1 MQTNPSNHFL
11 FRGACLLLPT
21 ALLSACGGHE
31 KVARHDPPPIEQMV
45 EIKTP
50 VLDGRGAYRFHM
62 SDGERRLSAD
72 EFDAWMKAN
81 GIRVARGNS
90 EQRAA
95 QPVVVA
101 SKESAK
107 DKKKKKK

>member
-1 MQTNPSNHFL
+1 MHANPTKPFL
-11 FRGACLLLPT
+11 LRSVCLLLPT
-21 ALLSACGGHE
+21 ALLSACGSH
-31 KVARHDPPPIEQMV
+31 KVARQDPPPIEQMV
-45 EIKTP
+45 EIKAP

-81 GIRVARGNS
+81 GIRVAKGNS